1 MKPVLSTEQ
10 MRAFDRF
17 AIERCSVPG
26 LLLME
31 NAGRGAAEIIG
42 ARLAPGARVLVACG
56 SGNNGGDGFVVARHL
71 LAAGH
76 AVRVVLFAKEDQLTP
91 DARANW
97 AAWRGVGGEV
107 EVCAT
112 EAELPR
118 FEQELAAS
126 DAVIDALFGTG
137 LARDVSG
144 RFRVAIER
152 INQHGLSQQGVPV
165 FALDIPSGLNAD
177 TGLALGVAIKAS
189 LTVTFGHYKLGLLT
203 SKAPDYTGE
212 LALVGLGVP
221 AMLEPAGAP
230 RASLLEASDV
240 RSWLAPR
247 QRSAHKGSAGRVLV
261 IAGSP
266 GKTGAAVLASQAAL
280 RAGAGLVSVCTF
292 PETANAIDPRVI
304 EVMTERID
312 PDAIERSLD
321 ALLEPAD
328 AVVMGPGM
336 GLDARARAVSAHVL
350 KAFDGPVVLDADALT
365 HLAGRPRELR
375 QARGRCLLTPH
386 PGELGRLLGLSAAEV
401 EADRFAALERAVTE
415 TGQLVLLK
423 GPHTLI
429 GAAGFPVWISDSGHP
444 ALAVG
449 GSGDVLAGVIGG
461 LSPNL
466 SLERAAAAG
475 AYLHGLASRLWS
487 ESHGG
492 ADRGLFARELA
503 DLVPRAFAALT
514 QSRV

>member
-1 MKPVLSTEQ
+1 
-10 MRAFDRF
+10 
-17 AIERCSVPG
+17 
-26 LLLME
+26 
-31 NAGRGAAEIIG
+31 
-42 ARLAPGARVLVACG
+42 
-56 SGNNGGDGFVVARHL
+56 
-71 LAAGH
+71 
-76 AVRVVLFAKEDQLTP
+76 
-91 DARANW
+91 
-97 AAWRGVGGEV
+97 
-107 EVCAT
+107 
-112 EAELPR
+112 
-118 FEQELAAS
+118 
-126 DAVIDALFGTG
+126 
-137 LARDVSG
+137 
-144 RFRVAIER
+144 
-152 INQHGLSQQGVPV
+152 
-165 FALDIPSGLNAD
+165 D

-221 AMLEPAGAP
+221 SLLEPARTP
-230 RASLLEASDV
+230 RANLLEASDV
-240 RSWLAPR
+240 RGWLAPR

-292 PETANAIDPRVI
+292 PETADAIDPRII

-312 PDAIERSLD
+312 ENAIERSLD

-365 HLAGRPRELR
+365 HVAGRPRELR
-375 QARGRCLLTPH
+375 QARGRCVLTPH

-401 EADRFAALERAVTE
+401 EADRFAALERAVAE

-423 GPHTLI
+423 GPNTLI
-429 GAAGFPVWISDSGHP
+429 GAAGFPVWISNSGHP

-487 ESHGG
+487 EAHGG

-514 QSRV
+514 QSSGSLSE

>member
-17 AIERCSVPG
+17 AIERCSVPA

-31 NAGRGAAEIIG
+31 NAGRGAAELIG

-76 AVRVVLFAKEDQLTP
+76 VVRVVLFVQDGQLTP
-91 DARANW
+91 DARANCV
-97 AAWRGVGGEV
+97 AWRGVGGEV
-107 EVCAT
+107 ESCAT
-112 EAELPR
+112 DAELPR

-126 DAVIDALFGTG
+126 EAVIDALFGTG
-137 LARDVSG
+137 LTRDVAG
-144 RFRVAIER
+144 RFRAAIER
-152 INQHGLSQQGVPV
+152 INQRGVPV
-165 FALDIPSGLNAD
+165 YALDIPSGLNAD

-221 AMLEPAGAP
+221 STLEPARAP
-230 RASLLEASDV
+230 RANLLEASDV

-280 RAGAGLVSVCTF
+280 RAGAGLVSVCAF
-292 PETANAIDPRVI
+292 PETADTIDPRVI

-312 PDAIERSLD
+312 PSAIERSLD

-365 HLAGRPRELR
+365 HVAGRPRELR
-375 QARGRCLLTPH
+375 QARGRCVLTPH

-401 EADRFAALERAVTE
+401 EADRFAALERAVAE

-423 GPHTLI
+423 GPNTLI
-429 GAAGFPVWISDSGHP
+429 GAAGFPVWISNSGHP

-487 ESHGG
+487 EAHGG

-503 DLVPRAFAALT
+503 ELVPRAFAALT
-514 QSRV
+514 QSRGSLSE